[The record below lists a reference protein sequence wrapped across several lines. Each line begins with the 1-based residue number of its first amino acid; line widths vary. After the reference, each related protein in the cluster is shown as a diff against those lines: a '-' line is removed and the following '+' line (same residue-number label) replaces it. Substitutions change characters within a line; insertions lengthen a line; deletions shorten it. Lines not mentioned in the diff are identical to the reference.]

1 MSTDFFS
8 QATNF
13 QSAAAGRVDPRTG
26 LFNYMMPVA
35 HLIGN
40 NLLGPELTL
49 ALTYS
54 PLNSADIGFG
64 LGFSLG
70 LSQYDAKNR
79 ILILSTGERYKVDE
93 SDKAVLLRQYKQD
106 VVRFEKDVIQDVY
119 RVIHKSGLVEIL
131 TGPLNAFDI
140 KVPKKLVNSFGHY
153 LTFDW
158 LYEVNE
164 APHLASISDETSK
177 LLNINYKKDICTE
190 ITVWPG
196 SSEAYNIELIFYN
209 NKISQIKN
217 RTPNQ
222 ILSWELDYDPENEF
236 LCQVSTPTGLTE
248 WVMYNPNGHQFP
260 QGAYLP
266 RLPYVTQYMQYTKD
280 RVGIVRDY
288 EYTDLNFL
296 GYGAEEG
303 SHDDWASDDDYLYNV
318 LSDYLY
324 GSKEIW
330 HEGQTQ
336 RIITRRYNNYHLL
349 VSETIAQNGC
359 IREHQT
365 EYYAKR
371 WVGFNKQ
378 PPQFQTPKSA
388 TVRFISDSGQ
398 REEVTRTEFDAAG
411 NPTLQITPDGT
422 RTEWVYYPA
431 EGELTR
437 PNNDCYGCPADPH
450 GFVRYV
456 KSKTVT
462 PGAPSS
468 AGACDAYNDAPVY
481 QVIYRYASLPT
492 LPEALTKETVVCT
505 HQRLYCVDRQSLFCQ
520 LLHQCRTDYI
530 SQPDSPHYGRVG
542 HVEQT
547 VYDLQTPGKVWPQ
560 QQVFHYELDSGH
572 LKQTEQ
578 WFSYKDQ
585 NNDLLDAH
593 IQTRSCLSNKV
604 LYEEDSQGCTNRY
617 HYDGIGRL
625 EKQEDNS
632 GTTFARKV
640 KYAYALGETGEV
652 TTTKTDVR
660 GNQSRIW
667 FDGTGQAYRQA
678 ICLKGQFI
686 IINLEGQLISVEELK
701 VAETER
707 DSWGRVVSQ
716 TGYDWLPTEDDPM
729 KITPITVNQKIAY
742 DNWGQACVV
751 MDATGKRSRQDY
763 DPVTRISRQTM
774 EAKGLKF
781 GTTETEYDVRHQPL
795 TVTLLDSDKKVVS
808 QQSYAYDGLGR
819 LRADID
825 VQGKKT
831 EYTYDAFNRVS
842 TIHYDDG
849 TDDTD
854 DTVIKKTY
862 APFSAGNL
870 VVKIEVNGK
879 ILGEREFDRLE
890 RIVSSKVGG
899 RVQTANYQGTNQA
912 PVTSTDPLGQTV
924 KIQYEPRLGNAP
936 IQIETPDL
944 TQKLTYDAQSG
955 QITEV
960 QAVGKATQQYTYTP
974 RGWLQQETMQ
984 FDDPDAGSAHSAVY
998 HYSPTGQL
1006 TAYRDMAGVSHRLR
1020 FDRQGRPV
1028 EAMDDAVSVILRY
1041 DAAGRTDRWTVKD
1054 KATKQQLTT
1063 TVTFD
1068 DFSREIRRRIED
1080 GTDILTLDQTY
1091 TPAGQLAS
1099 RTTGSQQA
1107 GQLRKEYYI
1116 YDDARRWLTDYRCS
1130 GVECPR
1136 DAYGQIL
1143 SRQQFTYD
1151 RLGNLLTCITTL
1163 ADGSQ
1168 DTACFSYTNLDDPC
1182 QLTKITHSHPAYPAT
1197 IVLIYDKAGRLIEDE
1212 SNRMLAYDG
1221 LGRLASVTQAGST
1234 QTYSYDASGRLVL
1247 QQRSKDDTRELYYQ
1261 SVSRVAEIQRESGAV
1276 TRLVQTGSVPAAMVT
1291 DSGVHLLGTDKAGS
1305 VLLSRQNGRE
1315 ARFHYTPYGQ
1325 QAAADSDPNLPGYNG
1340 ERQDPTGGG
1349 YHLGNGYRTYNPVL
1363 MRFTAPDSL
1372 SPFGAGGL
1380 NPYAYCLGDPINRS
1394 DPSGHM
1400 SVGSILGIVFASLG
1414 LILGVVAAIPS
1425 GGASLSM
1432 CGAIFAGLDF
1442 LSNAAMIGSSAT
1454 EESNPQLSSILNYV
1468 SLVGLVSPA
1477 ISMVKCSR
1485 EGILWLLKK
1494 VGIIEGRTG
1503 LYRLEGGFVSD
1514 LVHGMGVRRFSA
1526 TAGAMIYSVGAAGVN
1541 KNSLIHKLFN
1551 KWLNWIN
1558 TQFDSGEKNT
1568 QSTFDRATNAH
1579 QNSVLSTLE
1588 PGISP
1593 EGTQNKSQ
1601 NIDSPFLKESS
1612 FNTASNVSRMNNSII
1627 NPKGYMD
1634 ILILMARKCY
1644 TPFINSSCDQVS
1656 DNAISYINHSVGT
1669 SIYSASQNRGLEYMV
1684 SFDRAFIR
1692 HTKNSWNIED

>member
-1 MSTDFFS
+1 MSTEFFS
-8 QATNF
+8 QASNF

-79 ILILSTGERYKVDE
+79 ILILSTGECYKVDE

-781 GTTETEYDVRHQPL
+781 GTTKTKYNERHQPL
-795 TVTLLDSDKKVVS
+795 TVTVYDSADKQVS
-808 QQSYAYDGLGR
+808 QRSYCYDGLGR

-831 EYTYDAFNRVS
+831 EYTYDVFNRVS
-842 TIHYDDG
+842 TVRYSDG
-849 TDDTD
+849 T
-854 DTVIKKTY
+854 VVRKTY

-879 ILGEREFDRLE
+879 VLGERQFDSLGR
-890 RIVSSKVGG
+890 VTSSTVGG
-899 RVQTANYQGTNQA
+899 RTQTATYWGTSRV
-912 PVTSTDPLGQTV
+912 PVTITDPLGQTV
-924 KIQYEPRLGNAP
+924 KMQYEPRLGNVPTCVAAP
-936 IQIETPDL
+936 GL
-944 TQKLTYDAQSG
+944 TQQFTYDG
-955 QITEV
+955 QNGAMTRAEAMG
-960 QAVGKATQQYTYTP
+960 QHTQQYTYTP

-984 FDDPDAGSAHSAVY
+984 FDDVGAGQARSAAY
-998 HYSPTGQL
+998 YYSPVGQL
-1006 TAYRDMAGVSHRLR
+1006 TGYRDVTGALHRLQ
-1020 FDRQGRPV
+1020 FDGLGRPV
-1028 EAMDDAVSVILRY
+1028 KAVDEAVTVTLRY
-1041 DAAGRTDRWTVKD
+1041 DAAGRTDRWTVQD
-1054 KATKQQLTT
+1054 NAGRQQLVTT
-1063 TVTFD
+1063 LIFD
-1068 DFSREIRRRIED
+1068 DFSREIERRIESEAD
-1080 GTDILTLDQTY
+1080 VLTLSQTY
-1091 TPAGQLAS
+1091 TLTGQLAS
-1099 RTTGSQQA
+1099 RTTGSQQV
-1107 GQLRKEYYI
+1107 GQLRKEYYT

-1168 DTACFSYTNLDDPC
+1168 DTACFSYTNPDDPC

-1197 IVLIYDKAGRLIEDE
+1197 IVLIYDKAGRLIEDG
-1212 SNRMLAYDG
+1212 SHRMLAYDG
-1221 LGRLASVTQAGST
+1221 LGRLASVTQGDST
-1234 QTYSYDASGRLVL
+1234 QLYGYDASGRLAL
-1247 QQRSKDDTRELYYQ
+1247 QQRGKADTQELYYQ
-1261 SVSRVAEIQRESGAV
+1261 GISRVAEIQRESGAV
-1276 TRLVQTGSVPAAMVT
+1276 TRLVQAGSAPAASVT
-1291 DSGVHLLGTDKAGS
+1291 ADGVHLLGTDGPGS
-1305 VLLSRQNGRE
+1305 VLLSRQNDRE
-1315 ARFHYTPYGQ
+1315 SRFRYTPYGQ
-1325 QAAADSDPNLPGYNG
+1325 QAAADCDPDLPGYNG
-1340 ERQDPTGGG
+1340 EWQDPAGGG

-1380 NPYAYCLGDPINRS
+1380 NPYAYCLGDPINRT

-1400 SVGSILGIVFASLG
+1400 STGSIVGLVLGSIG
-1414 LILGVVAAIPS
+1414 LLAGILLAIPT
-1425 GGASLSM
+1425 GGASLTAI
-1432 CGAIFAGLDF
+1432 GAAIAGAGLAADATGIASAATADSDPQMSAVLGWVSMGLGIVSVVEGVAGLAQGMRKIGIRLEASF
-1442 LSNAAMIGSSAT
+1442 GKGLSGDPASSSAAYAT
-1454 EESNPQLSSILNYV
+1454 IVRETKNVQETFNKAVNAGWIREV
-1468 SLVGLVSPA
+1468 ETSPGIHTLELEIPEVHN
-1477 ISMVKCSR
+1477 ISDMDY
-1485 EGILWLLKK
+1485 G
-1494 VGIIEGRTG
+1494 
-1503 LYRLEGGFVSD
+1503 
-1514 LVHGMGVRRFSA
+1514 
-1526 TAGAMIYSVGAAGVN
+1526 
-1541 KNSLIHKLFN
+1541 LFN
-1551 KWLNWIN
+1551 KLGFDIN
-1558 TQFDSGEKNT
+1558 K
-1568 QSTFDRATNAH
+1568 
-1579 QNSVLSTLE
+1579 QNSRIE
-1588 PGISP
+1588 
-1593 EGTQNKSQ
+1593 N
-1601 NIDSPFLKESS
+1601 
-1612 FNTASNVSRMNNSII
+1612 R
-1627 NPKGYMD
+1627 
-1634 ILILMARKCY
+1634 ILIARNRNAQLDITINKIRELY
-1644 TPFINSSCDQVS
+1644 APFINERSENGVQHI
-1656 DNAISYINHSVGT
+1656 NEILNGIENRRSYANLGANQGHANTRFTGQNIYDITEKWKNSKLSGTAHELLRANIQINHS
-1669 SIYSASQNRGLEYMV
+1669 SLWS
-1684 SFDRAFIR
+1684 DRLNVADMF
-1692 HTKNSWNIED
+1692 KFYNDFLF